1 MRNFYIFM
9 STGFGSGYSPFAP
22 GTAGTIVGCLMFY
35 VLHSFFPGYFP
46 GSGIESIYFIAL
58 ILLFLII
65 GAKASHYLEP
75 DWGEDPQKIVIDEIV
90 GVWVTLLF
98 VPYSLLNLLLAFVL
112 FRLFDIFKPLYIRKF
127 EGMKNGWG
135 VMMDDVAAGVYA
147 NICLQFYVWLT

>member
-35 VLHSFFPGYFP
+35 VLHWFFPGYFP
-46 GSGIESIYFIAL
+46 GSGMDSIYFILLTLTFLL
-58 ILLFLII
+58 I
-65 GAKASHYLEP
+65 GVKASHYLEP

-90 GVWVTLLF
+90 GVWVALLF

-147 NICLQFYVWLT
+147 NICLQLYVWLI